1 MTKQHSVIITWQPR
15 QEKKNI
21 KCLLHFAH
29 SELYPKRQHN
39 EKIFILT
46 HRLFKT
52 RQLEIV
58 KQSNDC

>member
-39 EKIFILT
+39 EKNMYINSSPVQN
-46 HRLFKT
+46 KT
-52 RQLEIV
+52 AG
-58 KQSNDC
+58 NC